1 MDKRRINFLINKELK
16 KNELELKLI
25 LKHAKISSNI
35 IDNRN
40 KIRQNLNNKILLR
53 EKRFEKAKINSD
65 LKLKRKIYLI
75 RNRQMNRDIRDI
87 ETKLKKKSIY

>member
-1 MDKRRINFLINKELK
+1 MDKKRINLFNKELK

-25 LKHAKISSNI
+25 LKNAKIISNI